1 MSFSFPE
8 NETNILYVGS
18 EDLFSCPKSTVCR
31 PLASCFTAVFPL
43 MFTYFR

>member
-18 EDLFSCPKSTVCR
+18 EETQLELHNDPYR
-31 PLASCFTAVFPL
+31 
-43 MFTYFR
+43 

>member
-18 EDLFSCPKSTVCR
+18 EETMGIGNMQRELVAASWSLVCFIYN
-31 PLASCFTAVFPL
+31 L
-43 MFTYFR
+43 